1 MQTNTLI
8 KTLIDFGLSEK
19 EAKVYVSL
27 LELEIATAG
36 EVAKKSEINRSSVY
50 VVLELLK
57 KRGFVSTSGDKDVL
71 HYIAISPEMIL
82 KTAEDLAVKQ
92 NEIRKK
98 IDDIIPELNALHK
111 DTKIKPKV
119 RVFEGKQGLINTFED
134 TLKSKEKLMRISSSV
149 GNLFKIIP
157 EYFPGYVEKR
167 KKLGIR
173 MHGIHPDDMA
183 GQQLLK
189 SDPTN
194 FDTELLIPQDKYH
207 FPADLAIYDNKIGY
221 MSSEKGGT
229 AIIIESKEISDVM
242 KSIFDMAWE
251 EAKRLNKQIKK

>member
-8 KTLIDFGLSEK
+8 ETLIDFGLSEK

-27 LELEIATAG
+27 LELEIATVG
-36 EVAKKSEINRSSVY
+36 EIAKKSDINRSSVY

-57 KRGFVSTSGDKDVL
+57 KRGFVTTSGDKTVL
-71 HYIAISPEMIL
+71 HYIAVSPEVIL
-82 KTAEDLAVKQ
+82 KNAEDLAVKQ
-92 NEIRKK
+92 NEIRRK

-119 RVFEGKQGLINTFED
+119 RVYEGKQGLINTFED

-157 EYFPGYVEKR
+157 EYFPGYVER
-167 KKLGIR
+167 RIKLGIKMR
-173 MHGIHPDDMA
+173 GIHPNDIA
-183 GQQLLK
+183 GQQLIK
-189 SDPTN
+189 ADPTN
-194 FDTELLIPQDKYH
+194 FDTALLIPPNKYN

-251 EAKRLNKQIKK
+251 EAKRLNKKIKK

>member
-8 KTLIDFGLSEK
+8 ETLIDFGLSEK

-27 LELEIATAG
+27 LELEIATVG
-36 EVAKKSEINRSSVY
+36 EIAKKSDINRSSVY

-57 KRGFVSTSGDKDVL
+57 KRGFVSTSGDKNVL

-92 NEIRKK
+92 NEIRRK
-98 IDDIIPELNALHK
+98 IDNIIPELNALHK

-119 RVFEGKQGLINTFED
+119 KIFEGKQGLINTFED

-157 EYFPGYVEKR
+157 EYFPGYVER
-167 KKLGIR
+167 RIKLGIK

-183 GQQLLK
+183 GQQLIK
-189 SDPTN
+189 ADPAN
-194 FDTELLIPQDKYH
+194 FDTALLIPKDKYH

-221 MSSEKGGT
+221 MSSEKGGM

-251 EAKRLNKQIKK
+251 EAKRLNKKIKK